1 MNKSR
6 NMKSGAGYMLRRE
19 DYKRVK
25 KMDRQ
30 QFENFCKNLYQTAYE
45 EGRRSV
51 PGIDITEV
59 QKAISETPGIG
70 AKRLEAIM
78 ESLNSRFA
86 KERCVMKRTERT
98 VNVKAWGRLGA
109 KRVVLYEDRD
119 ELRFT
124 DGFHDM
130 RMTQARMEAFVPG
143 GDAVLADVYRR
154 VRGTRSWHPVVKELK
169 KLLDERG
176 GEAYED

>member
-1 MNKSR
+1 
-6 NMKSGAGYMLRRE
+6 MKR
-19 DYKRVK
+19 
-25 KMDRQ
+25 
-30 QFENFCKNLYQTAYE
+30 
-45 EGRRSV
+45 
-51 PGIDITEV
+51 
-59 QKAISETPGIG
+59 
-70 AKRLEAIM
+70 
-78 ESLNSRFA
+78 
-86 KERCVMKRTERT
+86 KRTERT

-130 RMTQARMEAFVPG
+130 RMTQARMEAFAPG

-154 VRGTRSWHPVVKELK
+154 ARGTRSWHPVVKELK

-176 GEAYED
+176 GEAV

>member
-1 MNKSR
+1 
-6 NMKSGAGYMLRRE
+6 
-19 DYKRVK
+19 
-25 KMDRQ
+25 
-30 QFENFCKNLYQTAYE
+30 
-45 EGRRSV
+45 
-51 PGIDITEV
+51 
-59 QKAISETPGIG
+59 
-70 AKRLEAIM
+70 
-78 ESLNSRFA
+78 
-86 KERCVMKRTERT
+86 MKRTEST

-130 RMTQARMEAFVPG
+130 RMTQARMEAFIPG

-169 KLLDERG
+169 KILDERG